1 MELGLRSEAWIYDFQ
16 ALEDSGDNSTQ
27 PDENVQDLNEGEMD
41 VERHTGLAIA
51 ALIGV
56 LGAMVL
62 MVVLSLSVKLKR
74 EQ

>member
-1 MELGLRSEAWIYDFQ
+1 
-16 ALEDSGDNSTQ
+16 
-27 PDENVQDLNEGEMD
+27 MD
-41 VERHTGLAIA
+41 VERHTGLAIT

>member
-1 MELGLRSEAWIYDFQ
+1 LDEEKME
-16 ALEDSGDNSTQ
+16 
-27 PDENVQDLNEGEMD
+27 
-41 VERHTGLAIA
+41 VERHIGLGIT

-62 MVVLSLSVKLKR
+62 MIVLSLSVNLKR